1 MREKPLIKDLV
12 SPGDMVVLVVPID
25 LGAPKG
31 RLILPQVQ
39 TIRDL
44 LDAEATA
51 VVTKERELAE
61 TLKKLGSPPRM
72 VVTDSQVFHKVA
84 EVVPQEVPLTSFS
97 ILFARYK
104 GDLLTLVEG
113 AKTIETLKPG
123 DRVLISEACTHHP
136 VPDDI
141 GRVKIPHCTKIGI

>member
-1 MREKPLIKDLV
+1 
-12 SPGDMVVLVVPID
+12 MVVRSAYRPRGSQ
-25 LGAPKG
+25 GAA
-31 RLILPQVQ
+31 IPQVQ

-61 TLKKLGSPPRM
+61 TLKKLGSPP
-72 VVTDSQVFHKVA
+72 VWWLLTQVFHKVA

-104 GDLLTLVEG
+104 GDL
-113 AKTIETLKPG
+113 
-123 DRVLISEACTHHP
+123 
-136 VPDDI
+136 
-141 GRVKIPHCTKIGI
+141 